1 MTGPVDTPD
10 RIQTPEQITFAPFAL
25 PGFSGDNQAA
35 FLNTDTAVAPFIALL
50 KLAAG
55 GVLAKHYHTEA
66 VEAVYVVE
74 GTMINDGVP
83 LPAGSILT
91 HGPGVWHGP
100 HTTQDGCTLMFMQY
114 PGVGPADSVF
124 V

>member
-10 RIQTPEQITFAPFAL
+10 RIQTPDQIAFAPFSL

-35 FLNTDTAVAPFIALL
+35 FLNTDTSVAPFIALL
-50 KLAAG
+50 KLVPG

-100 HTTQDGCTLMFMQY
+100 HTTTTGCTLMFIQY
-114 PGVGPADSVF
+114 PGVGPMDSVF